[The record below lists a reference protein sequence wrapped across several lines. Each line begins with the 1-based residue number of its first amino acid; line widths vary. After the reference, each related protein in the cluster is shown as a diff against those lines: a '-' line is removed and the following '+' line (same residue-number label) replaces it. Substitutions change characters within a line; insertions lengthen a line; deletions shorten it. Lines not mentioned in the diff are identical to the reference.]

1 MCFFIF
7 HILFTPGWLYVCVY
21 ILYIYYY
28 VYIHILLTSWS
39 TNYQW
44 LIWCFRYVQ
53 ICFFKCIKDK
63 VGYPKYLILKYL
75 PAIKPGRW
83 HLDPNSHQRT
93 RKFSWAQPCPSC
105 TKWGDE
111 GHFGPQFM
119 TFHRA
124 LLLKHLGNLGKHGET
139 CRESLWWP
147 NGTMWWCPSWFAK
160 LVYNILYSGGFL
172 K

>member
-7 HILFTPGWLYVCVY
+7 HILSTPGWLYICVY
-21 ILYIYYY
+21 IYIYY

-39 TNYQW
+39 
-44 LIWCFRYVQ
+44 
-53 ICFFKCIKDK
+53 
-63 VGYPKYLILKYL
+63 
-75 PAIKPGRW
+75 PAINDWSGASDMFKYVSSNVSRIK
-83 HLDPNSHQRT
+83 LDIQNIWFSNTFRQSNTGDDIWIPTHINGLGI
-93 RKFSWAQPCPSC
+93 FSWAQPCPSC
-105 TKWGDE
+105 SKWGDE

-124 LLLKHLGNLGKHGET
+124 LLLKHLGNLGKDGEA